1 MHERDY
7 ERESEVDGM
16 IEIGK
21 VCLKIAGREAGKY
34 CVVVKKIDKNFVEI
48 TGPKNVTGVKR
59 RRANILHLEELPY
72 KLEIKEGASDAEV
85 LEAWK
90 KSKLLKK
97 LGLKIKPGKV
107 EKEVKKVEKK
117 EKPKKQK
124 ETKKRKKVKEKKK

>member
-1 MHERDY
+1 
-7 ERESEVDGM
+7 M
-16 IEIGK
+16 IEVGK

-124 ETKKRKKVKEKKK
+124 ETKRREKVKEKKK

>member
-1 MHERDY
+1 
-7 ERESEVDGM
+7 M

>member
-1 MHERDY
+1 MHEGSY
-7 ERESEVDGM
+7 ERESERGRM
-16 IEIGK
+16 IEVGR

-72 KLEIKEGASDAEV
+72 KLEIKEGASDTEII
-85 LEAWK
+85 EAWK
-90 KSKLLKK
+90 KSKLMKK
-97 LGLKIKPGKV
+97 LGLKIKPGKM
-107 EKEVKKVEKK
+107 EKVKKVEKK

-124 ETKKRKKVKEKKK
+124 ESKKRKKVKGKKK